1 MLWRCPPSRGG
12 AGHLREDPKGD
23 VLLHMLDNENIDR
36 NVWHTQLWLWR
47 ASRIYEPTR
56 SVKEIQQEHVH
67 GEVTGLWWW
76 CIPHAYMHVLS
87 AGKRRRL
94 VTRRAKARYTST
106 EQLQD
111 KPRTCMLGQEDEQ
124 WTGGRQVHGRCC
136 ALPGLMI
143 SQLHPGCFFAWPLTQ
158 QKDGRL
164 THRCL
169 FVPGMFLPPKQ
180 SRASVPAIMISRK
193 RTGGTA
199 TC

>member
-1 MLWRCPPSRGG
+1 MVMESVPNIWTNEICKRNTARTCTWRSDRIVMMMHSACIYACVISWEKETISDKTR
-12 AGHLREDPKGD
+12 KGD
-23 VLLHMLDNENIDR
+23 I
-36 NVWHTQLWLWR
+36 HTVVQDYR
-47 ASRIYEPTR
+47 
-56 SVKEIQQEHVH
+56 
-67 GEVTGLWWW
+67 
-76 CIPHAYMHVLS
+76 
-87 AGKRRRL
+87 
-94 VTRRAKARYTST
+94 
-106 EQLQD
+106 QLQLQA
-111 KPRTCMLGQEDEQ
+111 KPR
-124 WTGGRQVHGRCC
+124 TGGRQVHGRCC